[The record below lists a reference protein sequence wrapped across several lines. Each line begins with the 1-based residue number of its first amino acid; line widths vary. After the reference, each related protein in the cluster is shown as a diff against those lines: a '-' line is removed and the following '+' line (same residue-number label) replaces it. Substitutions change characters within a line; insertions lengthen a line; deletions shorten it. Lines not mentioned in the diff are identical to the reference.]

1 MLKHGSW
8 AVHGGKS
15 FLIGNESL
23 LWIIFSI
30 SVLVLLALDL
40 GVFHRKSH
48 VIGIKE
54 AMIWS
59 AIWLAVAV
67 IFNIIVYF
75 WQGQE
80 TALEFSAAYIVER
93 SLSVDNL
100 FVFLLIFSYF
110 KVPAIHQYRVLFWGI
125 LAALVL
131 RAIFILT
138 GITLIQTFHWLIY
151 LFGAF
156 LIYTGIKIALKKE
169 DEGTDL
175 SQNCVLSFCKRFL
188 PTSEH
193 YDGGRFFSQNCGK
206 WFVTPMFLVLLVVET
221 SDIIFALDSVP
232 AVLGVTL
239 NPFVA
244 YTSKIFAILGLRA
257 LYFALAGCMLMFRF
271 LSGGITI
278 ILIFVGAKMLLS
290 GFYEVPVSIALGV
303 IVLVLAAAIGLSVLI
318 PTQKSH
324 EAHRETNLK

>member
-1 MLKHGSW
+1 M
-8 AVHGGKS
+8 
-15 FLIGNESL
+15 IDNESL

-30 SVLVLLALDL
+30 SVFVLLALDL

-48 VIGIKE
+48 EVGIKE
-54 AMIWS
+54 ALIWS
-59 AIWLAVAV
+59 LIWLAVAV
-67 IFNIIVYF
+67 IFNLVVYL
-75 WQGQE
+75 WHGQE
-80 TALEFSAAYIVER
+80 TAMEFAAAYIVER

-110 KVPAIHQYRVLFWGI
+110 RVPSQHQYRVLFWGI

-131 RAIFILT
+131 RAVFILT

-169 DEGTDL
+169 DDDADL
-175 SQNCVLSFCKRFL
+175 SQNRVLRMCKRFL
-188 PTSEH
+188 PTTEH
-193 YDGGRFFSQNCGK
+193 YDGGKFFSRNGGK
-206 WFVTPMFLVLLVVET
+206 FFVTPMFLVLLVVET
-221 SDIIFALDSVP
+221 SDLIFALDSVP

-239 NPFVA
+239 DPFVA
-244 YTSKIFAILGLRA
+244 YTSNIFAILGLRA

-271 LSGGITI
+271 LSGGITV
-278 ILIFVGAKMLLS
+278 ILIFVGAKMLVS
-290 GFYEVPVSIALGV
+290 GFYEVPVAIALGV

-318 PTQKSH
+318 PGQKAVQKRSGPDY
-324 EAHRETNLK
+324 K

>member
-1 MLKHGSW
+1 MIS
-8 AVHGGKS
+8 
-15 FLIGNESL
+15 NESL

-30 SVLVLLALDL
+30 SVFVLLALDL

-48 VIGIKE
+48 EIGIKE

-59 AIWLAVAV
+59 LVWLAVAV
-67 IFNIIVYF
+67 VFNIIVYL
-75 WQGQE
+75 WHGQD
-80 TALEFSAAYIVER
+80 TAMEFAAAYIVER

-110 KVPAIHQYRVLFWGI
+110 KVPAAHQHRVLFWGI

-131 RAIFILT
+131 RAIFIIT

-156 LIYTGIKIALKKE
+156 LIYTGVKIAMKK
-169 DEGTDL
+169 DDDQADL
-175 SQNCVLSFCKRFL
+175 SQNRVLRICKRFL
-188 PTSEH
+188 PTTDA
-193 YDGGRFFSQNCGK
+193 YDGGKFFSRNGGK
-206 WFVTPMFLVLLVVET
+206 FLVTPMFLVLLVVET
-221 SDIIFALDSVP
+221 SDLIFALDSVP

-239 NPFVA
+239 DPFVA
-244 YTSKIFAILGLRA
+244 YTSNIFAILGLRA

-271 LSGGITI
+271 LSGGITV
-278 ILIFVGAKMLLS
+278 ILIFVGAKMLVS
-290 GFYEVPVSIALGV
+290 GFYEVPVEIALGV

-318 PTQKSH
+318 PAQKAVQS
-324 EAHRETNLK
+324 RSDTDYK

>member
-1 MLKHGSW
+1 M
-8 AVHGGKS
+8 
-15 FLIGNESL
+15 IDNESL

-30 SVLVLLALDL
+30 SVFVLLALDL

-48 VIGIKE
+48 EISIRE

-59 AIWLAVAV
+59 FIWLAVAAV
-67 IFNIIVYF
+67 FNFIVYF

-80 TALEFSAAYIVER
+80 MAMEFTAAYVVER

-131 RAIFILT
+131 RAIFIIT
-138 GITLIQTFHWLIY
+138 GITLIQNFHWLIY

-156 LIYTGIKIALKKE
+156 LIYTGIKIAMKRE
-169 DEGTDL
+169 NGEADL
-175 SQNCVLSFCKRFL
+175 SQNCVLGLCKRFL
-188 PTSEH
+188 PTTEH
-193 YDGGRFFSQNCGK
+193 YDGGKFFTRDGAK
-206 WFVTPMFLVLLVVET
+206 LLVTPLFIVLLVVET
-221 SDIIFALDSVP
+221 SDLIFALDSVP

-244 YTSKIFAILGLRA
+244 YTSNIFAILGLRA
-257 LYFALAGCMLMFRF
+257 LFFALAGCMLMFRY
-271 LSGGITI
+271 LSGGITV
-278 ILIFVGAKMLLS
+278 ILVFVGVKMLVS
-290 GFYEVPVSIALGV
+290 GFYEVPVGIALGI
-303 IVLVLAAAIGLSVLI
+303 IVLVLAAAIILSILL
-318 PTQKSH
+318 PAEKGH
-324 EAHRETNLK
+324 EAHSGPNLK

>member
-1 MLKHGSW
+1 
-8 AVHGGKS
+8 
-15 FLIGNESL
+15 LISNELL

-30 SVLVLLALDL
+30 SVFVLLALDL
-40 GVFHRKSH
+40 GIFHRKSH
-48 VIGIKE
+48 EIGIKE
-54 AMIWS
+54 AVVWS
-59 AIWLAVAV
+59 LIWLAVAV
-67 IFNIIVYF
+67 VFNIIVYL
-75 WQGQE
+75 WHGQD
-80 TALEFSAAYIVER
+80 TAMEFAAAYIVER

-110 KVPAIHQYRVLFWGI
+110 KVPAAHQYRVLFWGI

-156 LIYTGIKIALKKE
+156 LIYTGIKIAMKKE
-169 DEGTDL
+169 DDEADL
-175 SQNCVLSFCKRFL
+175 SQNCVLRICKRFL
-188 PTSEH
+188 PTTEA
-193 YDGGRFFSQNCGK
+193 YDGGKFFSKNGGK
-206 WFVTPMFLVLLVVET
+206 FLVTPMFLVLLVVET
-221 SDIIFALDSVP
+221 SDLIFALDSVP

-239 NPFVA
+239 DPFVA
-244 YTSKIFAILGLRA
+244 YTSNIFAILGLRA

-278 ILIFVGAKMLLS
+278 ILIFVGAKMLVS
-290 GFYEVPVSIALGV
+290 GFYDVPVEIALGV

-318 PTQKSH
+318 PAQKAVQTRSDPDY
-324 EAHRETNLK
+324 K

>member
-1 MLKHGSW
+1 
-8 AVHGGKS
+8 
-15 FLIGNESL
+15 LINSESL
-23 LWIIFSI
+23 LWIIFGT
-30 SVLVLLALDL
+30 SVLALLALDL

-59 AIWLAVAV
+59 LIWFAVAV
-67 IFNIIVYF
+67 LFNAIVYF
-75 WQGQE
+75 WHGQE
-80 TALEFSAAYIVER
+80 IALEFAAAYIVER

-110 KVPAIHQYRVLFWGI
+110 KVPAVHQYRVLFWGI

-131 RAIFILT
+131 RAIFIIT
-138 GITLIQTFHWLIY
+138 GITLIQHFHWLIY

-156 LIYTGIKIALKKE
+156 LIYTGIKIAVKKE

-175 SQNCVLSFCKRFL
+175 SQNCVLCLCKRFL

-193 YDGGRFFSQNCGK
+193 YDGGKFFSRNEGR
-206 WFVTPMFLVLLVVET
+206 WLVTPMFLVLLVVET
-221 SDIIFALDSVP
+221 SDLIFALDSVP

-239 NPFVA
+239 DPFVA
-244 YTSKIFAILGLRA
+244 YTSNIFAILGLRA

-271 LSGGITI
+271 LSGGITV
-278 ILIFVGAKMLLS
+278 ILIFVGAKMMVS

-318 PTQKSH
+318 PGQKSH
-324 EAHRETNLK
+324 EAHREPDLK